1 MNVTWI
7 RRTQCAWHAHG
18 LLHDTML
25 LVGAYQQLAVRL
37 ADGFDED
44 VFATARTIRQ
54 LIEHGVDKME
64 AYLIAGRLPD
74 TWAAKQRERLTAVI
88 DQTDA
93 LMDKARTQY
102 NEMLLLEYEAIGI
115 PGHVLERIRQA
126 MAGTDGLLG
135 GIEVMPVPGEE

>member
-1 MNVTWI
+1 M
-7 RRTQCAWHAHG
+7 
-18 LLHDTML
+18 
-25 LVGAYQQLAVRL
+25 
-37 ADGFDED
+37 
-44 VFATARTIRQ
+44 FATARTIRQ

-102 NEMLLLEYEAIGI
+102 NEMLLLEYEANGV

>member
-93 LMDKARTQY
+93 LMNKARTQH
-102 NEMLLLEYEAIGI
+102 NEMLLLEYEANGV
-115 PGHVLERIRQA
+115 PSHVLERIRQA

-135 GIEVMPVPGEE
+135 GIEVMPVPDEE

>member
-93 LMDKARTQY
+93 LMDKARTQH
-102 NEMLLLEYEAIGI
+102 NEMLLLEYEATGV

>member
-37 ADGFDED
+37 ADG
-44 VFATARTIRQ
+44 
-54 LIEHGVDKME
+54 VDKME

-93 LMDKARTQY
+93 LMNKARTQH
-102 NEMLLLEYEAIGI
+102 NEMLLLEYEANGV